1 MDASI
6 TQTPIS
12 IMRCATSSKD
22 SRQTKHNK
30 SVKFSERVTVCN
42 GDLTKSNYNTGKLK
56 TNIKKISENI
66 SEGWNLSTQLSMAG
80 DGRKVL
86 SEQRDNRQ
94 NAEILFPRSFPTL
107 SRPSTSG
114 ISGVSLRNELRSLQ
128 DNYFKSAIHKKFHDE
143 YPENAPDLRRTPDTR
158 ITLNEKRHVIR
169 ETGQHSYYFHG

>member
-30 SVKFSERVTVCN
+30 RVKFSERVTVCN

-56 TNIKKISENI
+56 TNVKKISENI
-66 SEGWNLSTQLSMAG
+66 SEGWNLGTQLSMAG

-114 ISGVSLRNELRSLQ
+114 ISGVSLRNELRFLQ